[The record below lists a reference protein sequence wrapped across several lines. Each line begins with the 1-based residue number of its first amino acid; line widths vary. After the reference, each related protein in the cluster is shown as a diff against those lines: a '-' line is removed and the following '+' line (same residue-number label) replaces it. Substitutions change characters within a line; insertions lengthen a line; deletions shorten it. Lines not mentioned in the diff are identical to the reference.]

1 MILRSTL
8 LSALLAGSAL
18 ASLAL
23 AAPAMAQES
32 ALSYTQTLSPDA
44 VRAVQGKLNALAG
57 FQGQANG
64 AWGPDS
70 EAALRGFQQNN
81 GLQVTGQMNQATA
94 ATMGLDIPSLIG
106 AAAPAAAPVPAPA
119 PAPQAPAAP
128 PPSPAP
134 AAAPPPAPAA
144 APQPVF
150 ALSSDSVRMVQARL
164 RQLGFYNGTVDGE
177 WGAGSQT
184 ALQAFQQA
192 HGLPADGHLNAA
204 SVQAMGIDP
213 ASMRPR

>member
-1 MILRSTL
+1 
-8 LSALLAGSAL
+8 
-18 ASLAL
+18 
-23 AAPAMAQES
+23 MAQES
-32 ALSYTQTLSPDA
+32 ALSYTQTLTPDA

-106 AAAPAAAPVPAPA
+106 AAAPASAPAPAPA

-128 PPSPAP
+128 PTARPLQRPP
-134 AAAPPPAPAA
+134 HLLPPPPRRSRYSPLAAIRCAWCKQGCVNSASITAPSMANGVAA
-144 APQPVF
+144 RRRRCKP
-150 ALSSDSVRMVQARL
+150 SSRPTACPRMA
-164 RQLGFYNGTVDGE
+164 T
-177 WGAGSQT
+177 
-184 ALQAFQQA
+184 
-192 HGLPADGHLNAA
+192 
-204 SVQAMGIDP
+204 
-213 ASMRPR
+213 

>member
-1 MILRSTL
+1 MILRSAV
-8 LSALLAGSAL
+8 LSALLAGTAL

-23 AAPAMAQES
+23 APPAMAQES
-32 ALSYTQTLSPDA
+32 GLSYTQTLSPDA

-70 EAALRGFQQNN
+70 EAALRSFQQNN

-106 AAAPAAAPVPAPA
+106 AAAAGPA
-119 PAPQAPAAP
+119 PAPQATAAP
-128 PPSPAP
+128 PPPPAP
-134 AAAPPPAPAA
+134 APAPPPAPAA
-144 APQPVF
+144 APAPVF

-177 WGAGSQT
+177 WGGGSQT

>member
-1 MILRSTL
+1 MIVRSAI
-8 LSALLAGSAL
+8 LSALLAGTAL

-23 AAPAMAQES
+23 APPAMAQES
-32 ALSYTQTLSPDA
+32 GLSYTQTLTPDA
-44 VRAVQGKLNALAG
+44 VRAVQGKLNALVG
-57 FQGQANG
+57 FQGQING

-70 EAALRGFQQNN
+70 EAALRSFQQNN

-94 ATMGLDIPSLIG
+94 ATMGLDITSLIG
-106 AAAPAAAPVPAPA
+106 AAGPAPA
-119 PAPQAPAAP
+119 PAPEATAAP
-128 PPSPAP
+128 PPPPAP
-134 AAAPPPAPAA
+134 APTPAPAPQPAPAA

-164 RQLGFYNGTVDGE
+164 HQLGFYNGAVDGE
-177 WGAGSQT
+177 WGGGSQT

-192 HGLPADGHLNAA
+192 HGLPADGHLNGA